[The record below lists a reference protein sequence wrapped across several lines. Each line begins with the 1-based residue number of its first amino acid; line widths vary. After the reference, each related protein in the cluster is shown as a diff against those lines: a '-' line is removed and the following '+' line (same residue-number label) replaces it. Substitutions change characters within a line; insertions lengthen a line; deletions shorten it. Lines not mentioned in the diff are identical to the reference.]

1 MIRRNEIESNE
12 ATDREQTITELK
24 KLARMCKWVS
34 GGIAALIALGVFA
47 VAAIYLLAIRPSFF
61 QGMRLQSI
69 DLESGEGPCLA
80 LVGSDAQSPLML
92 VAGDGHTA
100 MGSLLMTCLAF
111 AIALSVCSLFSN
123 IEKTGRPF
131 ELECICILRQ
141 TGRLF
146 FIGGAVVRPF
156 GAMVTGSILAGF
168 GGCFTDAFAGQL
180 FEPSMLFAGL
190 IISLVAI
197 VFRYGCIL
205 QKQDDELL

>member
-1 MIRRNEIESNE
+1 
-12 ATDREQTITELK
+12 
-24 KLARMCKWVS
+24 
-34 GGIAALIALGVFA
+34 
-47 VAAIYLLAIRPSFF
+47 
-61 QGMRLQSI
+61 MRLQSI

-100 MGSLLMTCLAF
+100 VGSLLMTCLAL

-141 TGRLF
+141 AGRLF

-168 GGCFTDAFAGQL
+168 GGRFTDAFAGQL

-190 IISLVAI
+190 IISLVAT